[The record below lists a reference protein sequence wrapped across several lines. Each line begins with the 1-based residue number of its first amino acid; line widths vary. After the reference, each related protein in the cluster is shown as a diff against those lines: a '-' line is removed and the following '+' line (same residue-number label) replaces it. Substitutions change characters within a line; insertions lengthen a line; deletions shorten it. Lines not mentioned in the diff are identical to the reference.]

1 MTDAEHVAC
10 DALRMAGLKEVADN
24 LEFAREAVRLRKD
37 LIEMLE
43 RDAEGYCAACGV
55 DAELESHQMS
65 CRLVPLFATQD
76 GWSAVEIE
84 RAHDEALRQEL
95 LRTTPSPLGEWVQQ
109 QPGQL
114 FGLDPATWRLND
126 VVTGAPHTPAG
137 RLEQA
142 GIWVLHRCTGGRNAH
157 EPDMMHVGLY
167 ASPATAMRHVRSV
180 HPQAPDWAPTS
191 LGDFECWI
199 EPFEESNDADKPCRG
214 EWWSLC
220 AMEVRE

>member
-1 MTDAEHVAC
+1 MTDAA
-10 DALRMAGLKEVADN
+10 
-24 LEFAREAVRLRKD
+24 RKD
-37 LIEMLE
+37 IEAFISAQWMP
-43 RDAEGYCAACGV
+43 GV
-55 DAELESHQMS
+55 ESYELFDGSFEPIRPEARQFHFDLLS
-65 CRLVPLFATQD
+65 RLLPEQAKY
-76 GWSAVEIE
+76 EIE

-114 FGLDPATWRLND
+114 FGLDPTTWRPND

-142 GIWVLHRCTGGRNAH
+142 GIWVLHHCTGGRSAH
-157 EPDMMHVGLY
+157 EPDMMHVGLF

-180 HPQAPDWAPTS
+180 HPQAPEWAPTS